1 VCIPPMK
8 KLLFVI
14 VITAMYVSVRCQPAE
29 IGSLRTKINIQQQKP
44 HFEED
49 TGYINGINRLAYL
62 YFALD
67 ADSLFYYA
75 HMALALSKKIKYDKG
90 IAESLRQMGNGYML
104 TGDFDQT
111 FSYYQ
116 QSLSIAEK
124 IKDDYLICL
133 ALSDIGI
140 NYGNM
145 GKYNDALEY
154 SLKAYKIA
162 LVLDDKYRIASEL
175 DNEAEMFLAQ
185 KQYDKAIS
193 YLQRAKQIVAAFK
206 NEYYTAFL
214 NISLGNILF
223 EKEQYASAMG
233 YYQESLAYYTRT
245 NDQLGITNA
254 NLQIAKVYFKNKDY
268 TLASKYALESLTIAE
283 NKKNKK
289 RAAAAAQTLA
299 DIYEAQGDAKNAL
312 QYLKVAKNYNDSLFN
327 SDTQTKLF
335 QLQAQYKY
343 EQQAAVLKEEQ
354 AKKDI
359 QNANT
364 LQNQKQQIIIAVLII
379 LALGAIVIGLYQSR
393 ADKLKINQV
402 LQEKNVEISRQKE
415 EIEQQAAKLR
425 ISNGQKD
432 KLFSV
437 IAHDLRSPFISLQS
451 LLTLFKEGAL
461 PVEKVKEIIETLNV
475 NVDHTVSLVTNLLY
489 WASSQMNGAVVN
501 AVSFQLSVLVE
512 KEVDFIQKAVTEKG
526 IILAER
532 QGVDVH
538 VFADKDMIGS
548 VVRNLL
554 SNAVKF
560 CNPGGTITVNAERKE
575 NSVEVCIAD
584 TGNGIKQE
592 VLQKINN
599 GESITTFGTAK
610 EKGTGL
616 GLLLCKDFI
625 DRNNGTFRIESEL
638 GKGSRFYFT
647 LTVA

>member
-1 VCIPPMK
+1 
-8 KLLFVI
+8 
-14 VITAMYVSVRCQPAE
+14 
-29 IGSLRTKINIQQQKP
+29 
-44 HFEED
+44 
-49 TGYINGINRLAYL
+49 LA
-62 YFALD
+62 
-67 ADSLFYYA
+67 
-75 HMALALSKKIKYDKG
+75 
-90 IAESLRQMGNGYML
+90 IAQ
-104 TGDFDQT
+104 
-111 FSYYQ
+111 
-116 QSLSIAEK
+116 K

-133 ALSDIGI
+133 GLSDIGI
-140 NYGNM
+140 NYTNM

-162 LVLDDKYRIASEL
+162 SALNNKYRMASEL
-175 DNEAEMFLAQ
+175 DNEADIFLAQ

-193 YLQRAKQIVAAFK
+193 YLQKAKQIVAAFR

-214 NISLGNILF
+214 NISLGNILY
-223 EKEQYASAMG
+223 EKGQYPAAMG

-245 NDQLGITNA
+245 NDQLGRTKA

-268 TLASKYALESLTIAE
+268 SLASKYALESLTIAE

-289 RAAAAAQTLA
+289 RAAAAAQMLA
-299 DIYEAQGDAKNAL
+299 DTYEAQGDAKNAL
-312 QYLKVAKNYNDSLFN
+312 QYLKIAKNYNDSLFN
-327 SDTQTKLF
+327 NDTQRKLF

-343 EQQAAVLKEEQ
+343 EQEAAALKEEQ
-354 AKKDI
+354 TKKDI

-415 EIEQQAAKLR
+415 EIEKQAAKLR

-451 LLTLFKEGAL
+451 LLTLFKEEAL
-461 PVEKVKEIIETLNV
+461 PIEKVKEIIETLNV

-501 AVSFQLSVLVE
+501 AVSFQLSELID
-512 KEVDFIQKAVTEKG
+512 KELGFIQKAVVEKG
-526 IILAER
+526 IVLA
-532 QGVDVH
+532 GSKGLDIN
-538 VFADKDMIGS
+538 VFADKDMISS

-560 CNPGGTITVNAERKE
+560 CNTGGTITVTATKKDN
-575 NSVEVCIAD
+575 NVEVCIAD

-599 GESITTFGTAK
+599 GESVTTFGTAK

-625 DRNNGTFRIESEL
+625 DRNNGSFRIESEV

-647 LTVA
+647 LTIV